1 LRLPPR
7 VDDGTTPVADVLL
20 VPHPRFGIDW
30 LADRAEEAERREVVP
45 FRVLL
50 APLHERADGRRG
62 GVEDRDLV
70 LLDER
75 PEAILLRPV
84 GGAFVDEH
92 GRAARQRAV
101 DDVGVAGDPTDV
113 GGAPVDVRLLQIEH
127 PLARGVAPGEVAA
140 GGVDD
145 PLRLAGRARG
155 VERVEHV
162 LGVDERRRAVRG
174 RLLHQ
179 RVVPGVAIGAHGHGV
194 FRFLRRGAAHHHDHV
209 LDGGALGDRGVGEL
223 LQRDDV
229 AAAIAGGRGDEHLRL
244 GVDDAIAQRLGG
256 EAAEDDG
263 VDGADARAGEHG
275 HDGLGDQRHVGG
287 DAVAVDDAEGFQDV
301 GEFRDLGVELAIGER
316 AHVARL
322 ALPDH
327 GELVAARGEM
337 TVEAVVRR
345 VERAAD
351 EPLRVRRVPFEHVV
365 PLRLP
370 VELLGPAG
378 PIRLA
383 VFDVV
388 DRFAVRVR
396 VAAEVVGGSE
406 GAVLLQQCVDLVC
419 HERGLYRSDNE
430 EMKRAAAVFA
440 IAATAVLALWVGAAV
455 SAQRTRGGSGQS
467 QWPLGLGTLDA
478 VPQRYPPRVASND
491 AARLTALAAAA
502 GVDLSM
508 PAARPR
514 ADRQAFNRWLD
525 AQLTRA
531 DGRVDPPPPELAQNE
546 AAIANLRA
554 YLLGRTAIIWPT
566 DVVAAAQAPLPN
578 LFGLYALTR
587 LLIAHA
593 LASPA
598 TAPDDLCAAWHL
610 QRALWHRPEL
620 ISKQVA
626 LAGTR
631 MINAAAR
638 RLEAKPAWFDE
649 ITAIDYR
656 RSILAAQQAEA
667 WTVRKEVEDGRRDAD
682 RIVDVI
688 VQPYE
693 EVCAAN
699 LAAVLRRAAEQMS
712 RSHDCAVAPS
722 VDAPFW

>member
-1 LRLPPR
+1 
-7 VDDGTTPVADVLL
+7 
-20 VPHPRFGIDW
+20 
-30 LADRAEEAERREVVP
+30 
-45 FRVLL
+45 
-50 APLHERADGRRG
+50 
-62 GVEDRDLV
+62 
-70 LLDER
+70 
-75 PEAILLRPV
+75 
-84 GGAFVDEH
+84 
-92 GRAARQRAV
+92 
-101 DDVGVAGDPTDV
+101 
-113 GGAPVDVRLLQIEH
+113 
-127 PLARGVAPGEVAA
+127 
-140 GGVDD
+140 
-145 PLRLAGRARG
+145 
-155 VERVEHV
+155 
-162 LGVDERRRAVRG
+162 
-174 RLLHQ
+174 
-179 RVVPGVAIGAHGHGV
+179 
-194 FRFLRRGAAHHHDHV
+194 
-209 LDGGALGDRGVGEL
+209 
-223 LQRDDV
+223 
-229 AAAIAGGRGDEHLRL
+229 
-244 GVDDAIAQRLGG
+244 
-256 EAAEDDG
+256 
-263 VDGADARAGEHG
+263 
-275 HDGLGDQRHVGG
+275 
-287 DAVAVDDAEGFQDV
+287 
-301 GEFRDLGVELAIGER
+301 
-316 AHVARL
+316 
-322 ALPDH
+322 
-327 GELVAARGEM
+327 
-337 TVEAVVRR
+337 
-345 VERAAD
+345 
-351 EPLRVRRVPFEHVV
+351 
-365 PLRLP
+365 
-370 VELLGPAG
+370 
-378 PIRLA
+378 
-383 VFDVV
+383 
-388 DRFAVRVR
+388 
-396 VAAEVVGGSE
+396 
-406 GAVLLQQCVDLVC
+406 
-419 HERGLYRSDNE
+419 
-430 EMKRAAAVFA
+430 MKRAAAVFA
-440 IAATAVLALWVGAAV
+440 IAATAVLALWVSAAV
-455 SAQRTRGGSGQS
+455 SAQRTRGRSAQS

-531 DGRVDPPPPELAQNE
+531 DDRVDPPPPELAHNE

-638 RLEAKPAWFDE
+638 RLEARPAWFDE

-722 VDAPFW
+722 VDAPFWNRLGHRAMSNVGAVWQRVARFQAELEATERIFALKSGRWTPALEHSACTDGSWIYAERTLRFSRELPAPRPMLNIPLTYVMR